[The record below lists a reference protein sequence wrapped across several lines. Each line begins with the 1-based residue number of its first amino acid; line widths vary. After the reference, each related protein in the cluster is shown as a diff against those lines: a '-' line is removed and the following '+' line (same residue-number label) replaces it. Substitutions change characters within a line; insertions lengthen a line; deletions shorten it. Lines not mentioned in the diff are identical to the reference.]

1 MIELNNVT
9 KVYGKNTVA
18 LEHVNLEVEAGE
30 FVFLVGASGSG
41 KSTIL
46 RLLLKELEPTAGT
59 IFVNGTKLSAI
70 PRRRV
75 PRHRRNIGCVFQ
87 DFKLLPNKT
96 VSENVAYAMEVTGQK
111 RRSIRLKVPE
121 ILEIVG
127 LTGKS
132 EKYPN
137 QLSGGEQQRVSI
149 ARAFVSQPPILIAD
163 EPTGNLDPET
173 SVGIVQ
179 LLNRIHRIGT
189 TVLVATHDRHMV
201 DVMQKRVV
209 TLEDGNIV
217 RDRVKGAYA
226 DEV

>member
-9 KVYGKNTVA
+9 KVYGKDTVA
-18 LEHVNLEVEAGE
+18 LERVTLEVEAGE
-30 FVFLVGASGSG
+30 FVFLVGPSGSG

-46 RLLLKELEPTAGT
+46 RLLLKEMEPTAGT
-59 IFVNGTKLSAI
+59 ILVNGTKLSTI
-70 PRRRV
+70 PRRRI
-75 PRHRRNIGCVFQ
+75 PRHRRGIGCVFQ

-111 RRSIRLKVPE
+111 QRAIRVKVPE

-127 LTGKS
+127 LTGKA
-132 EKYPN
+132 EKYPD

-201 DVMQKRVV
+201 NVMQKRVV
-209 TLEDGNIV
+209 TLENGTVV

-226 DEV
+226 DEA

>member
-1 MIELNNVT
+1 MIELDNVT
-9 KVYGKNTVA
+9 KVYGKDTVA
-18 LEHVNLEVEAGE
+18 LERVNLEVEAGE

-46 RLLLKELEPTAGT
+46 RLLLKEMEPTAGS
-59 IFVNGTKLSAI
+59 IFVNGTKLSTI
-70 PRRRV
+70 PRRRI

-111 RRSIRLKVPE
+111 RRSVRVKVPE

-127 LTGKS
+127 LAGKS
-132 EKYPN
+132 EKYPD

-189 TVLVATHDRHMV
+189 TVVVATHDRDMV
-201 DVMQKRVV
+201 NVMQKRVV
-209 TLEDGNIV
+209 TLEDGNVI